1 MIIKYVLLNKL
12 YEIKYL
18 DNCIGLL
25 VNEVLEDREDRDREL
40 CSTFAQ
46 EDEEKERRRY
56 V

>member
-25 VNEVLEDREDRDREL
+25 VNEVLKDRENTLKTFFLVSLQEL
-40 CSTFAQ
+40 LFVCPLFCL
-46 EDEEKERRRY
+46 
-56 V
+56 